1 MKTERNEV
9 TVSRRTTIKWLAATM
24 AAAGPGCSTSGRFV
38 GEEIPP
44 APNVEAS
51 LLGTA
56 TAPGNLG
63 YGGDPDLL
71 NPTVPWPRTMTEA
84 QLNATAALGDLIL
97 PADDLSPAASAI
109 GVHEFIDEWVSA
121 PYPDQRIDRV
131 LILEG
136 LEWLER
142 QCRERFDTSF
152 ANAAPASQS
161 ELIEI
166 IAHPENV
173 DVELARQALFFG
185 RFRYLAVGAYWRLP
199 RAW

>member
-1 MKTERNEV
+1 
-9 TVSRRTTIKWLAATM
+9 
-24 AAAGPGCSTSGRFV
+24 
-38 GEEIPP
+38 
-44 APNVEAS
+44 
-51 LLGTA
+51 
-56 TAPGNLG
+56 
-63 YGGDPDLL
+63 
-71 NPTVPWPRTMTEA
+71 MTEA

-185 RFRYLAVGAYWRLP
+185 RFRYLAVGAYYTTQPGIDDIGYIGNQPIAGDYPGPGEEAMNHLSMVLQQLGLP
-199 RAW
+199 TASPGN